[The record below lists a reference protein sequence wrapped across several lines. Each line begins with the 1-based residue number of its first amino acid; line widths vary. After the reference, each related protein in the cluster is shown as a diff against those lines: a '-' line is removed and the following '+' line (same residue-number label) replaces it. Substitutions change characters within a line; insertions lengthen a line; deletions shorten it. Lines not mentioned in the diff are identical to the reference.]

1 MKFELVTPKNNIF
14 SLFNN
19 NFLDFKENNRIEN
32 YFKSRI
38 MFLIDFKLFLFDNIF
53 LLEKA
58 VYIIELFD
66 LKNFIIIP

>member
-1 MKFELVTPKNNIF
+1 
-14 SLFNN
+14 
-19 NFLDFKENNRIEN
+19 
-32 YFKSRI
+32 